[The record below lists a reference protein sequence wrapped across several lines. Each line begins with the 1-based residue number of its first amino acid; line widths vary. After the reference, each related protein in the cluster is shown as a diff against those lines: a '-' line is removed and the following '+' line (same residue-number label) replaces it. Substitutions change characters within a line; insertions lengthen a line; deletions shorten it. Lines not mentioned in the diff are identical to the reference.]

1 VLLLHQVNNILQMNL
16 KVIAFDADDT
26 LWVNEPYFQ
35 ATEER
40 FCSLLENFSPQHT
53 ISKELFKVEVD
64 NLSLYGY
71 GIKGYILSMI
81 EAALSI
87 SEKNISVE
95 VIETILQYGK
105 DMLNQPIEILN
116 DVEHVLSSLKEHY
129 RLVVATKGDLLDQER
144 KLKKSGLA
152 HYFHHIEIM
161 SDKKEDDYIKLI
173 KHLDINPEEFMMI
186 GNSLK
191 SDVMPVINIG
201 GHAVHVPFHTTWAHE
216 HVETVLTHENFRQAD
231 KINEVLE
238 FVLESGSPKFGK
250 SGS

>member
-1 VLLLHQVNNILQMNL
+1 MNL

-64 NLSLYGY
+64 NLPLYGY

-87 SEKNISVE
+87 SEKSISVE
-95 VIETILQYGK
+95 VVETILQYGK

-116 DVEHVLSSLKEHY
+116 DVEHVLSSLKDHY

-161 SDKKEDDYIKLI
+161 SDKKEEDYIKLI

-216 HVETVLTHENFRQAD
+216 HVETVLTHENFKQAD
-231 KINEVLE
+231 KISEVLE
-238 FVLESGSPKFGK
+238 FVLESGSPKVGK

>member
-1 VLLLHQVNNILQMNL
+1 MNL

-64 NLSLYGY
+64 NLPLYGY

-81 EAALSI
+81 EAALNI
-87 SEKNISVE
+87 SEKSISVDVVE
-95 VIETILQYGK
+95 IILQYGK

-116 DVEHVLSSLKEHY
+116 DVEHVLSSLKDHY

-216 HVETVLTHENFRQAD
+216 HVETVLTHENFKQAD
-231 KINEVLE
+231 KISEVLE
-238 FVLESGSPKFGK
+238 FVLK
-250 SGS
+250 S

>member
-1 VLLLHQVNNILQMNL
+1 MNL

-64 NLSLYGY
+64 NLPLYGY

-87 SEKNISVE
+87 SEKNISVD
-95 VIETILQYGK
+95 VVETILQYGK
-105 DMLNQPIEILN
+105 DMLNQPIELLN
-116 DVEHVLSSLKEHY
+116 EVEHVLSSLKDHY

-173 KHLDINPEEFMMI
+173 KHLDINPDEFMMI

-201 GHAVHVPFHTTWAHE
+201 GHAVHVPYHTTWAHE
-216 HVETVLTHENFRQAD
+216 HVETVLTHENFKQAD
-231 KINEVLE
+231 KISEVLE
-238 FVLESGSPKFGK
+238 FVLESGSPKVGK